1 MSTTERFAPPT
12 QADRMRISELMFGA
26 LASNTVGTAARLGLA
41 DLLDDDT
48 ERPAAEI
55 AAAAGTPPVATI
67 RLLRALAAL
76 GLVTETRPDHFRLTP
91 FGALLR
97 SDHPNSA
104 LAGFRTFTD
113 RAFLDSWR
121 ELDTAVRTGE
131 PVFEQVHGVAFFD
144 YLAARPE
151 LSQRFNATM
160 RQGSLPTAR
169 ALAEHL
175 DLGGAGTVCDIG
187 GGDGTVLAELLREH
201 PDLRGILHDTEAG
214 LAEAGPVLQAA
225 GVADRCRTETGDFF
239 AGVPAGADVYVI
251 KSVIH
256 DWDDD
261 RCATILGHCRRVI
274 PEHGRLLI
282 VEPVLPPVV
291 DGSIPPLMYLSDLNM
306 LVLLGGRERTAADFE
321 ALCARAGFTLR
332 GVQRLPPPVPFAV
345 LEAVPG

>member
-1 MSTTERFAPPT
+1 MSTTERYAAPSP
-12 QADRMRISELMFGA
+12 AERMRLGELMFGA
-26 LASNTVGTAARLGLA
+26 LAGNTVGTAARLGLA
-41 DLLDDDT
+41 ELLDTDAD
-48 ERPAAEI
+48 RPAAEI
-55 AAAAGTPPVATI
+55 AAEVGTPPVATT

-76 GLVTETRPDHFRLTP
+76 GLVAEPRPDHFRLTD
-91 FGALLR
+91 FGTLLR
-97 SDHPNSA
+97 ADHPNSV
-104 LAGFRTFTD
+104 LPGFRTFTD

-131 PVFEQVHGVAFFD
+131 PVFEQVHGTGFFD
-144 YLAARPE
+144 YLADRPE

-160 RQGSLPTAR
+160 RQASLPTAR

-175 DLGGAGTVCDIG
+175 DLSGAGTVCDIG
-187 GGDGTVLAELLREH
+187 GGDGTVLAELLRAH
-201 PDLRGILHDTEAG
+201 PDLHGILYDTEPG
-214 LAEAGPVLQAA
+214 LAEAGPVLREAQ
-225 GVADRCRTETGDFF
+225 VADRCRTETGDFF
-239 AGVPAGADVYVI
+239 TAVPAGADVYVI

-261 RCATILGHCRRVI
+261 RCASILGHCRRVI

-306 LVLLGGRERTAADFE
+306 LVLLGGRERTAADFG

-332 GVQRLPPPVPFAV
+332 GVQPLPPPSPFAV
-345 LEAVPG
+345 LEAIPA